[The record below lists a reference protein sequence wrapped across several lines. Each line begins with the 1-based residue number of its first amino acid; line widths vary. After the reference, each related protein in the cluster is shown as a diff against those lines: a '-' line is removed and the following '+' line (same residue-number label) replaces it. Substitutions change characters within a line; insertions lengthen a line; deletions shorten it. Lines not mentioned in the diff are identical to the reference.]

1 MFLVHLIKLEGKMGE
16 NYFFEIT
23 KYYSY
28 FVVMG
33 SDEDP
38 EIKKFNLEKFIESIL
53 RNEEIM
59 EAYQA
64 GSLAFSE
71 LIDDFSKE
79 DIIAALDEAVTN
91 KKMVEFS
98 EAIEYE

>member
-1 MFLVHLIKLEGKMGE
+1 MGE

-38 EIKKFNLEKFIESIL
+38 EIKNFNLEKFIKAIV

-59 EAYQA
+59 DAYRSN
-64 GSLAFSE
+64 SLSFSE
-71 LIDDFSKE
+71 AIDDFSKD

-91 KKMVEFS
+91 KKMVDFK